1 MVENQEWR
9 TKQSRA
15 KKKHE
20 QHDEQ
25 FLFFLRTWLSFGWIL
40 MCSDPPDAL
49 QALDYGGDVE
59 RHQKTFIMEEY
70 SEVLVR
76 LGFGEGEWFEE

>member
-1 MVENQEWR
+1 
-9 TKQSRA
+9 
-15 KKKHE
+15 
-20 QHDEQ
+20 
-25 FLFFLRTWLSFGWIL
+25 